1 MGRQLSKD
9 VPLQVLSVLLA
20 VVLWM
25 QASAVQNP
33 VDRFDFSG
41 VPVVIEDVP
50 EGLVVTAPPQPHRT
64 DVTLKCRRRVADRLD
79 PSSLVAKVSLLGGV
93 AGTADFAV
101 RVDAPEGVEVVSVSP
116 GSVSVTLE
124 TVSTAEAPVQPKLVG
139 TVPSGYVAGA
149 PSAAPGVVT
158 VRGPA
163 SAVWRVAT
171 VVAKIDVSQATSDIS
186 TRAVLEARDS
196 QGTIVAGVT
205 FVPADVV
212 VSAAVTA
219 LPAPV
224 SVDVDPILTGSPASG
239 YAVLGITCEPARVQ
253 ARPGIGGT
261 IDFDRLPT
269 EPVNIAG
276 STSDVEATVKV
287 VVPDGVAE
295 VVPAEVMVTVEI
307 GWAVSFEGLTVAV
320 REVPSGLV
328 ASVSPPEVGVLI
340 RGPRSL
346 LDRLT
351 ADDVDVWV
359 DASGR
364 SAGQWT
370 VVVNVTLPDWAQ
382 GLDVVGVNPDEV
394 SLTLGR

>member
-1 MGRQLSKD
+1 LGRQLSKD

-382 GLDVVGVNPDEV
+382 DLDVVGVNPDEV